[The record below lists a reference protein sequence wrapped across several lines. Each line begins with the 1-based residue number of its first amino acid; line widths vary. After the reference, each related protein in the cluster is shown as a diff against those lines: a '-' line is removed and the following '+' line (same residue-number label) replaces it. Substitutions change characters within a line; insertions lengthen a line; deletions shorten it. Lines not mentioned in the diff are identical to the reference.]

1 MEISLQLWYITI
13 GCIVCAIFNSALSEI
28 MLKNNFEVDVKVKC
42 TEEGMTQAKIAEEI
56 GTSPQYV
63 SRLIKNNDKIV
74 NQTFIRIMEKLG
86 YDVKVTYEQ
95 RGKDT

>member
-1 MEISLQLWYITI
+1 
-13 GCIVCAIFNSALSEI
+13 
-28 MLKNNFEVDVKVKC
+28 MLKNNIEVDVKVKC
-42 TEEGMTQAKIAEEI
+42 IEEGMTQAKIAEEI

-86 YDVKVTYEQ
+86 YDVKVTYEK
-95 RGKDT
+95 RDIAN